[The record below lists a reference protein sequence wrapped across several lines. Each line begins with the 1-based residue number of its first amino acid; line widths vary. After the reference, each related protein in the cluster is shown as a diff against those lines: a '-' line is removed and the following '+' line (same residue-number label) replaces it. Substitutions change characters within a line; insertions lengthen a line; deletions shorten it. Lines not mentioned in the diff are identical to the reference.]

1 MGLPHN
7 FSEAIGSTS
16 FLKFDMFQLANV
28 GCLARHVNYHV
39 QILVTS
45 MVPVMVCGLLF
56 VVGFFVKKLRGVCKT
71 VVLVISYAVLPS
83 VSTTVFGAFPCDELD
98 TGESFLIADYSIN
111 CNSASY
117 STFAAF
123 AGLMLVVYPLGIPL
137 MYSWLLVQKKEKIK
151 KEVRVRE
158 ADEDLIGMEFL
169 FDNYRPECWYFEI
182 VVTVLRLMMTGVLGL
197 IEPGSATQLSC
208 GMMMAI
214 AGMLVSSWYMPYL
227 EKRDNVLST
236 LSYVQIFFVMLCALV
251 LKSQEFAEGVDKEG
265 LGVVLIIVNAFLL
278 IITVVTVVVN
288 FFGQM
293 DEDYESDNS
302 KLSGTLMNMFKKKT
316 ASSWTTRKKKEEGEG
331 EKGGGMIEL
340 GDVFVERSSS
350 FVVDSNPLARTPD
363 LGLEGFQKFTDEKS
377 GREYYVNEKN
387 GETLWDT
394 EIEGR
399 LKIEGRLTDEG
410 EANG

>member
-1 MGLPHN
+1 MPEMGLPHN

-45 MVPVMVCGLLF
+45 MVPVMVCGLLV

-158 ADEDLIGMEFL
+158 ADEDLIGIEFL

-214 AGMLVSSWYMPYL
+214 VGMLVSSWYMPFL

-293 DEDYESDNS
+293 EEEYESDNS
-302 KLSGTLMNMFKKKT
+302 KLSGTLMNMFKKKD
-316 ASSWTTRKKKEEGEG
+316 ASNPKMVAKATRLKSMGTKMIEEVKRKAKAAGEERRKNAEGKEKEKGESKDNNGKEGGEGKGGRGGGKKK
-331 EKGGGMIEL
+331 K
-340 GDVFVERSSS
+340 R
-350 FVVDSNPLARTPD
+350 ARRGSMTVLLD
-363 LGLEGFQKFTDEKS
+363 MFK
-377 GREYYVNEKN
+377 
-387 GETLWDT
+387 
-394 EIEGR
+394 
-399 LKIEGRLTDEG
+399 
-410 EANG
+410 